1 MIVDFD
7 TKSLTFTFSEPS
19 DTSDYD
25 HLEPDYDPEE
35 ETKEV
40 KETQKGFQIIELSP
54 CILQIMPEVQILRL
68 RLDDQCKEEG
78 HQKKFGMDDADIVR
92 VSAHPSS

>member
-7 TKSLTFTFSEPS
+7 TKSLTFTFAEPS

-25 HLEPDYDPEE
+25 YLEPDYDPE

-68 RLDDQCKEEG
+68 RLDDQCKEEEY
-78 HQKKFGMDDADIVR
+78 QKKCGMDDADIVR
-92 VSAHPSS
+92 VSAHLSS